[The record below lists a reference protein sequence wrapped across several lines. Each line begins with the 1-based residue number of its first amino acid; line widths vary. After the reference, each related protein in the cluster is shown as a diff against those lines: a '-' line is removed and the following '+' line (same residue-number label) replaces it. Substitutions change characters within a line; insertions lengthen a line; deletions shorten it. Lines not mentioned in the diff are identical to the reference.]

1 MNVGAV
7 DLHSVVRGQG
17 VAAPDERQGGY
28 AGGGGGPGAKEA
40 GGGGGVAGDVVGVA
54 L

>member
-1 MNVGAV
+1 MHAGAV